1 MFENL
6 NFDEPLDENRF
17 DQWFDEGRESKI
29 RFEYLVVL
37 WDEMEKDYRPVF
49 LAERAKLKKYVDDP
63 ANVGDVFVAA
73 YDLYTESKV
82 M

>member
-6 NFDEPLDENRF
+6 NFKPLDEAIF
-17 DQWFDEGRESKI
+17 EGWLDSGRSSKI

-37 WDEMEKDYRPVF
+37 WDESQKEYRPVY
-49 LAERAKLKKYVDDP
+49 LHSRSEMNEYADDSSR
-63 ANVGDVFVAA
+63 VGDVFVAA

-82 M
+82 R